1 MKYEEM
7 FKRCEF
13 MYEDSDDIAKDKELV
28 EKNIDIH
35 EEKEKYAELALEYLE
50 ENISK
55 MAPITLLTNLGL
67 LSLGESLGLIRY
79 PRKILQFELDFMLA
93 LVIKYSNMKVN
104 YSMDC
109 SPDKIDKLLKAI
121 RIYIFCQEHEL
132 HKNSMEAYRINT
144 HYRTGRIMGFDDRK
158 GSIISEF
165 CEMYDSGLGKDRIKM
180 TKVMQFIIAV
190 NKLIL
195 ERLESISGKAIYLE
209 EQYKFYMFSAS
220 DIKEICREIETDYYK
235 TVMII
240 SKFCCRIGDLRT
252 YKVEEIFLDNPIND
266 KFVIMVEPGVFFLPN
281 VNIIAENLF
290 QIIEKI
296 LEYDKH
302 DKERYFEVRT
312 DFLEKKTASIVMSK
326 FSNKGQVFLNSQWD
340 DSRHGENDATL
351 IYENYAVI
359 FEDKSGKI
367 NRNTNKGILKSAY
380 RDNKDLIEE
389 PSEQAF
395 LFANLLEKNFGS
407 ELVLKIK
414 GGRQNIIDLKKVNSI
429 LKIGV
434 IFEETPLQNMSLG
447 GKKHSPIVS
456 IFQLDNIFQ
465 CLKCEEIIDYFI
477 KRSHIEKNI
486 AYHADEYDFLYSYLM
501 NGLNTSEKI
510 YVEASKREQILIP
523 YTEIKPTR
531 EILERETWFQTV
543 IDYVVGRAESD
554 WLENVISLLEIPPIV
569 QKQIIRDIWKA
580 KDLVLL
586 DNIEIRNK
594 LIMVSL
600 IEFYDCDTE
609 KEIDEEI
616 KRYSKTHNVLFIAF
630 SPDFEYIVVKR
641 QDVEFCERL

>member
-1 MKYEEM
+1 
-7 FKRCEF
+7 

-50 ENISK
+50 ENISE

-93 LVIKYSNMKVN
+93 LVIKYSHMKVN

-109 SPDKIDKLLKAI
+109 APDKIEKLLKAI
-121 RIYIFCQEHEL
+121 RIYVFCMEHEL
-132 HKNSMEAYRINT
+132 HKNSMEAYRINA

-158 GSIISEF
+158 GDIISEF
-165 CEMYDSGLGKDRIKM
+165 CDMYDTGLEEDKIKM
-180 TKVMQFIIAV
+180 TKVMQFIIAI
-190 NKLIL
+190 NKLIQ
-195 ERLESISGKAIYLE
+195 ERLECISGRAIYLE
-209 EQYKFYMFSAS
+209 EQYKFYMFSES

-296 LEYDKH
+296 LEYDKQ
-302 DKERYFEVRT
+302 DKERYFKVRA

-326 FSNKGQVFLNSQWD
+326 FSNKGQMFLNSQWD
-340 DSRHGENDATL
+340 DARHGENDATL

-380 RDNKDLIEE
+380 RDNKDLIEV
-389 PSEQAF
+389 PSEQAS
-395 LFANLLEKNFGS
+395 LFANLLEKNFGR
-407 ELVLKIK
+407 ELELKMK
-414 GGRQNIIDLKKVNSI
+414 GGRLNIIDLKKVNSI

-447 GKKHSPIVS
+447 GKRHSPIVS

-486 AYHADEYDFLYSYLM
+486 AYHADEYDFWYTYLL

-510 YVEASKREQILIP
+510 YIKASENERLIIP
-523 YTEIKPTR
+523 YTERKPTSDVLQR
-531 EILERETWFQTV
+531 EIWFQK
-543 IDYVVGRAESD
+543 ILDYVVGQAESD
-554 WLENVISLLEIPPIV
+554 WLENAISLLEIPPIV
-569 QKQIIRDIWKA
+569 QKQIIRDIWKT

-586 DNIEIRNK
+586 DNIKIRKK

-600 IEFYDCDTE
+600 LEFYDCDTE
-609 KEIDEEI
+609 REIEEEI
-616 KRYSKTHNVLFIAF
+616 KRYSETYNVLFIAF
-630 SPDFEYIVVKR
+630 TPDFEHILVKR
-641 QDVEFCERL
+641 KNVEFCEKL